1 MFMERELPIA
11 KVLLLQG
18 GLWELLSHMSFFG
31 WIILCVLLIMSFM
44 TWGIIINKW
53 KVFKSA
59 HNDGVRFHH
68 TFRRRTS
75 VTEAH
80 AKCLLYKSSPMTRV
94 FEDGYREWES
104 LIAAKK
110 GGVHTPGE
118 FIKLEPDEM
127 EAIDRILEKESNEQ
141 IKILEKNV
149 AFLATAANS
158 APFIGLLGTCY
169 GIMNAFMNIGQQ
181 GSASLVVVAPGI
193 AEALIATI
201 VGLAVAIP
209 AVMAYNWAST
219 KLKFFADDLNNFSLE
234 FLAALTKEQI

>member
-1 MFMERELPIA
+1 MERELPIA

-94 FEDGYREWES
+94 FEEGYREWES
-104 LIAAKK
+104 LVAAKK

-141 IKILEKNV
+141 IKLLERNV

-193 AEALIATI
+193 AEALVATI

>member
-1 MFMERELPIA
+1 MPIA
-11 KVLLLQG
+11 KVVLIQG
-18 GLWELLSHMSFFG
+18 GLFELLSHMSAFG
-31 WIILCVLLIMSFM
+31 WVILLVLVIMSFM
-44 TWGIIINKW
+44 TWAIIFNKW
-53 KVFKSA
+53 RTFKA
-59 HNDGVRFHH
+59 AEADGYRFQN
-68 TFRRRTS
+68 TFRRRS
-75 VTEAH
+75 NVREAH
-80 AKCLLYKSSPMTRV
+80 SKCLLYKASPLTRV
-94 FEDGYREWES
+94 FEEGYREWES
-104 LIAAKK
+104 MIVAKAE
-110 GGVHTPGE
+110 GNDDASDGVR
-118 FIKLEPDEM
+118 LEPDEM

-141 IKILEKNV
+141 IKQMEKNV
-149 AFLATAANS
+149 SFLATAANS

>member
-1 MFMERELPIA
+1 MELELPIA

-94 FEDGYREWES
+94 FEEGYREWES
-104 LIAAKK
+104 LVAAKK

-141 IKILEKNV
+141 IKLLERNV

>member
-1 MFMERELPIA
+1 MPIA

-94 FEDGYREWES
+94 FEEGYREWES
-104 LIAAKK
+104 LVAAKK

-141 IKILEKNV
+141 IKLLERNV

>member
-94 FEDGYREWES
+94 FEEGYREWES
-104 LIAAKK
+104 LVAAKK

-141 IKILEKNV
+141 IKLLERNV

>member
-1 MFMERELPIA
+1 MELELPIA

-94 FEDGYREWES
+94 FEEGYREWES
-104 LIAAKK
+104 LVAAKK

-118 FIKLEPDEM
+118 LIKLEPDEM

-141 IKILEKNV
+141 IKLLERNV